1 MGRTGRGRLA
11 PLVAGLAIVTAGL
24 VATPTPAGAAPEDS
38 DALVFVSSASGQTG
52 IARNDT
58 VGVGIGQPVATRPFA
73 GAFTYF
79 GGQSVF
85 LYTPGPTPDGI
96 LAIEPDGTGEGFGTQ
111 FVPKTVNGTY
121 QPVVGDFDG
130 NGYDDVLWYAPGPAA
145 DSMWLFSGNGAHS
158 VRSRTINGT
167 YRPAVIDANG
177 DGHDDIVWYA
187 PGTKPDSLWLSGIQ
201 GTYTSRPLT
210 ITNDFQLVVGRF
222 GDRPE
227 GSPQEQLLFWKPG
240 DGERIW
246 TFDSDAGHTSRAISV
261 PDGEPVVADFDGDGR
276 DAVLYYNPGAAAWEG
291 IVHFFADGS
300 YSLRSSPHVTGTYD
314 PVVGDYDGDGGDD
327 IAWTREGRA
336 TIWLMDPEG
345 ATRTQE
351 TVDLGITDSRAFA
364 AEILVPG

>member
-11 PLVAGLAIVTAGL
+11 PALAGLAIVAAGL
-24 VATPTPAGAAPEDS
+24 VATPAPAGAGPEDS

-58 VGVGIGQPVATRPFA
+58 VGVGIGQPVASRPFA

-96 LAIEPDGTGEGFGTQ
+96 LAIEADGTGEGFGTQ

-145 DSMWLFSGNGAHS
+145 DSLWLFSGNGAHS
-158 VRSRTINGT
+158 VRSRTINGS

-201 GTYTSRPLT
+201 GTYTTRPLT

-222 GDRPE
+222 GDCPRAARRRSSCSGSRAGTSGSGPSTTTPATRRAPPPPTASRWSSTPE
-227 GSPQEQLLFWKPG
+227 GGRARLGVLVQPGGVRPRGVHLTLGGGALFSNG
-240 DGERIW
+240 
-246 TFDSDAGHTSRAISV
+246 
-261 PDGEPVVADFDGDGR
+261 PDV
-276 DAVLYYNPGAAAWEG
+276 N
-291 IVHFFADGS
+291 
-300 YSLRSSPHVTGTYD
+300 GTYD
-314 PVVGDYDGDGGDD
+314 PVVGDYDGDGGND
-327 IAWTREGRA
+327 IAWTRPGTA
-336 TIWLMDPEG
+336 TIWLLDPGGE
-345 ATRTQE
+345 TRDE
-351 TVDLGITDSRAFA
+351 VRVDLGITDSQAFA
-364 AEILVPG
+364 AEVLAPA